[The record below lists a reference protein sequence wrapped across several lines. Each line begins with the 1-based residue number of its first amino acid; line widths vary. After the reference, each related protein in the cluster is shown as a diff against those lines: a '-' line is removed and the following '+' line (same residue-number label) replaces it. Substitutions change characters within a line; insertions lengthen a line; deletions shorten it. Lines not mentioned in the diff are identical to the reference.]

1 MNKTNNHIETVFREV
16 KDHFADIPRITITP
30 GEGNPPEQYSINYQI
45 TGVCKEPDGDVYSC
59 ENHVISISLPFGF
72 PHFPPN
78 CLPESLTFHPDF
90 DSSAICIGDIWEAEK
105 SIVKL
110 ILHIGRMISGEIY
123 SESNAFNQEAA
134 EWYSTNRDQLPFDK
148 TDFAQLTQIEFQTFP
163 DEIELDAIDTLDD
176 NDFGQSLSLASGS
189 SLEVDVDTDRLRIM
203 AKQKRF
209 QAISR
214 EFKILSE
221 QFNGRTALEKQV
233 QTAMDEATTLF
244 HEANELEHQGEQQK
258 ALDKYQAVEELVSDY
273 PLLHESKE
281 RVQQAFD
288 LLGDWVSNE
297 PKSADPDG
305 LESNLPPAKK
315 DKRTF
320 FEDKK
325 AVSRK
330 LFYLAAGLGSLALIA
345 TLIFSYFSL
354 GSNLKKAGKRYEEC
368 QNLLDQNNF
377 RGAEQKCE
385 EALSLIA
392 EVQMVRQGEKEQLAG
407 KIQTLLASPKL
418 RQGLLGK
425 TLFDGKYVSKST
437 KEQLIMFKEAAE
449 NGDSFFKNQRWYE
462 ATLSYKKALAIAAKT
477 AGIKDDA
484 LAEIRKNLPLA
495 QFNSFMQSGKKAL
508 AVSDWENATKQFS
521 EALKLAKTNPHVLPE
536 NLKQLER
543 LASLAKFNTLN
554 DKGHAFFASRQWNEA
569 LNSFQNAMLLL
580 GKFNP
585 QEVDTLSDL
594 KEKTAKT
601 KIYMAIEKGKEAF
614 AAARWDEVIAQY
626 EKAILLLEE
635 NSKLL
640 SKINTSE
647 SREKLSRILLHAE
660 IIRDKQDLAK
670 YLKSEEYDSAVEKMQ
685 SIKETITAS
694 KFAAQPEFKTILNEI
709 TSQIKDTKKQSLILK
724 QTTYLIKNFEDVFLK
739 HYPAAFRSA
748 LSSPKVV
755 FLKHL
760 GSKLL
765 FRMQCTETASGSRPL
780 RLQMDYLYNPS
791 NGRWRFYSEE

>member
-16 KDHFADIPRITITP
+16 NDHFADIPRITITP

-123 SESNAFNQEAA
+123 SDSNAFNQEAA
-134 EWYSTNRDQLPFDK
+134 EWYRANRDQLPFDK
-148 TDFAQLTQIEFQTFP
+148 TDFTQVAQSDFP
-163 DEIELDAIDTLDD
+163 PFPEENELDAIDTLDD
-176 NDFGQSLSLASGS
+176 NDFGQSLSLASDS
-189 SLEVDVDTDRLRIM
+189 SLETDVDTDRLRLM

-214 EFKILSE
+214 ELKIINEL
-221 QFNGRTALEKQV
+221 FDGRAALEKQV
-233 QTAMDEATTLF
+233 QTAMDEAQALF

-258 ALDKYQAVEELVSDY
+258 ALDKYKDVEDLVSDY
-273 PLLHESKE
+273 PLLQESKE

-297 PKSADPDG
+297 PSSSDTDG
-305 LESNLPPAKK
+305 QASNIPPAKR

-330 LFYLAAGLGSLALIA
+330 LFFLAVGFGSIALIA
-345 TLIFSYFSL
+345 TLVFSYFSL
-354 GSNLKKAGKRYEEC
+354 GSNLKKAGKRYDEC
-368 QNLLDQNNF
+368 QGFLDQNNF
-377 RGAEQKCE
+377 RRAEQKCE
-385 EALSLIA
+385 EALNLVA
-392 EVQMVRQGEKEQLAG
+392 EVQMVRQGEKERLTE
-407 KIQTLLASPKL
+407 KIQALLDSPKL

-425 TLFDGKYVSKST
+425 TLFNGKYVSNST
-437 KEQLIMFKEAAE
+437 KERLLLFKKTTEKGNAFFE
-449 NGDSFFKNQRWYE
+449 NKRWHE
-462 ATLSYKKALAIAAKT
+462 ATLSYKKALAAAAKT
-477 AGIKDDA
+477 AEIKDDD
-484 LAEIRKNLPLA
+484 LAEIRKNMPLA
-495 QFNSFMQSGKKAL
+495 EFNALLQDGKKSL
-508 AVSDWENATKQFS
+508 AISDWKHATEQFS
-521 EALKLAKTNPHVLPE
+521 QAVELAKTNPYVQPE
-536 NLKQLER
+536 NLVELER
-543 LASLAKFNTLN
+543 LANQAKFNTLR
-554 DKGHAFFASRQWNEA
+554 DEGQAFFTARQWNDA
-569 LNSFQNAMLLL
+569 LSNFQNALLL
-580 GKFNP
+580 MGRMGS
-585 QEVDTLSDL
+585 QEVGTLSDL
-594 KEKTAKT
+594 KEKIART
-601 KIYMAIEKGKEAF
+601 KIYLAIEKGKEAF
-614 AAARWDEVIAQY
+614 AATKWDEVIAQY

-640 SKINTSE
+640 SKINTNE
-647 SREKLSRILLHAE
+647 SREKLSRIMLHAA

-670 YLKSEEYDSAVEKMQ
+670 YLKSEEYDFAVDKLK
-685 SIKETITAS
+685 SIKQTITAS
-694 KFAAQPEFKTILNEI
+694 KFASLPEFKTILNEI
-709 TSQIKDTKKQSLILK
+709 TSQIKDTKKQRVIVK
-724 QTTYLIKNFEDVFLK
+724 QTAYLTDNFKDLFLK
-739 HYPAAFRSA
+739 HYPAASHSA
-748 LSSPKVV
+748 LSMPKVT
-755 FLKHL
+755 FKKYI

-765 FRMQCTETASGSRPL
+765 FRMQCTETASGRPL

-791 NGRWRFYSEE
+791 NGKWYFHSEE